1 MRDLLFIEY
10 QYIRLYINSIAIQAV
25 VERALAQNVPNDT
38 LPSRESL
45 FFTNVSGSDRALN
58 AEVIDASCQIL
69 RKTVSLSKAGTLCF
83 APVRIYM
90 RIISASIFLLKAI
103 SLGVGNLDLQVSLRV
118 LDECAQALQNKQRL
132 DEMHLS
138 SRYGTLLARHV
149 VRFRQN
155 FVGPVR
161 GNGHFGGSSGRQGMS
176 GSTTANDQAFLAA
189 ASQAN
194 CGANINGPQ
203 DMGMAGLDGS
213 SGLRGDN
220 TEGMFDDWL
229 AQPFDPGIAPF
240 ELGGSQFQ
248 SGFEIGSL
256 DFLWNLPG

>member
-25 VERALAQNVPNDT
+25 VERALAQNIPNDT
-38 LPSRESL
+38 SSSREGL
-45 FFTNVSGSDRALN
+45 FLANVSSSDRALN

-69 RKTVSLSKAGTLCF
+69 RKTVSLSNAGTLCF

-103 SLGVGNLDLQVSLRV
+103 SLGVGNHDLQVCLGL
-118 LDECAQALQNKQRL
+118 LDECTQALQNKQRL

-149 VRFRQN
+149 NRFRQN
-155 FVGPVR
+155 FVGQVR
-161 GNGHFGGSSGRQGMS
+161 GNGHLAGSFGRQRMS
-176 GSTTANDQAFLAA
+176 RSATVQEQASYAA
-189 ASQAN
+189 ASQAD
-194 CGANINGPQ
+194 GGPDTHGLQNIGI
-203 DMGMAGLDGS
+203 AGLDGS
-213 SGLRGDN
+213 SEFGGEDIG
-220 TEGMFDDWL
+220 GMFNDWL

-240 ELGGSQFQ
+240 ELGGPQFQ